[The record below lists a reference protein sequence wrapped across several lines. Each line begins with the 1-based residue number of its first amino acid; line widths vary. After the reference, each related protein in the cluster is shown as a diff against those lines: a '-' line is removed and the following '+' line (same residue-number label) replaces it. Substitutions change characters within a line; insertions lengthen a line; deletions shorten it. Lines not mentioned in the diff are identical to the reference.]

1 MTPVHSTHLLQHP
14 HFYSFHPSR
23 MLSIGILSICLVG
36 LAGAQLDAFALPSAQ
51 RYAPKPTVPPEF
63 SNYFELDGHAREL
76 VDSLL
81 GPRPGGLFPEKTFEI
96 GAPQG
101 PVQNGNQ
108 PTHVV
113 SSLEKTLESFF
124 TAPELPA
131 GQALPPGFGSGFSV
145 ANNNKALTSFGDIR
159 RSPSGKKE
167 NQEVEGSGAV
177 ENSIA
182 GIPNVFLKL
191 AKQPTAL
198 VDAFNKAVSV
208 PRDSSGNPVF
218 ETAPVVPEGGFLPTS
233 EVRRSPSSVSE
244 VSHSID
250 SKSDELNTEEYGG
263 LSEDSNSSGGGLIG
277 TIFNLIKLGGK
288 KAKEN
293 AKNGNGTAPE
303 KNTIGKAVS
312 NLLSGENSPF
322 PKPGSNILTD
332 MLFKTLS
339 SGSLESNGTEIEK
352 SENGSIVLTPAQSA
366 AISSNLEMIQDLII
380 KPNSPLC
387 TQKPIPVEF
396 ELDPLMGQWYQ
407 VIYSPPV
414 STGPCSMVSYK
425 KLSDNG
431 EATGS
436 IVDVYEYTTDG
447 TPYGKPIIS
456 SGYALVKGKGELIFR
471 TNSNKE
477 DVTVHIL
484 SVGPLNHQG
493 EYEYVVMSTNCNYPV
508 YVFARDTSIFKQKY
522 EPVVNEF
529 LDKSGIVNGISRLL
543 NVVAPVDNTMCI
555 FPPHLFYNQG
565 R

>member
-1 MTPVHSTHLLQHP
+1 
-14 HFYSFHPSR
+14 
-23 MLSIGILSICLVG
+23 MLATGILSVCLVG
-36 LAGAQLDAFALPSAQ
+36 FVSAQLDAFALPSAA

-96 GAPQG
+96 GAPQV
-101 PVQNGNQ
+101 PVQAGNQ
-108 PTHVV
+108 PQHVV
-113 SSLEKTLESFF
+113 SKLERTLESFF
-124 TAPELPA
+124 TAPETPP
-131 GQALPPGFGSGFSV
+131 GQALPPGFGSGFSLL
-145 ANNNKALTSFGDIR
+145 NNNKALTSFGDIR
-159 RSPSGKKE
+159 RSPSNK
-167 NQEVEGSGAV
+167 QDDTPEVEGSGDGKS
-177 ENSIA
+177 SIA
-182 GIPNVFLKL
+182 GIPNVFPKL
-191 AKQPTAL
+191 PKPPTERLEPVKTVA
-198 VDAFNKAVSV
+198 VQHDAI
-208 PRDSSGNPVF
+208 GMPVI
-218 ETAPVVPEGGFLPTS
+218 ETAPSVPEGGFLPTS
-233 EVRRSPSSVSE
+233 DIRRSPASVSE

-250 SKSDELNTEEYGG
+250 EKSDDVNAEEYGG
-263 LSEDSNSSGGGLIG
+263 LSDDSNSSGGGLIG

-288 KAKEN
+288 KAKEAP
-293 AKNGNGTAPE
+293 AKPGAGAGPAAAAADQ
-303 KNTIGKAVS
+303 KNSIGKAVS
-312 NLLSGENSPF
+312 NLLGGENSPL

-332 MLFKTLS
+332 LLYKTLS
-339 SGSLESNGTEIEK
+339 SGSLESNETMVDKG
-352 SENGSIVLTPAQSA
+352 NGSIVLTPAQSA

-380 KPNSPLC
+380 KPSSPLC
-387 TQKPIPVEF
+387 TQKPNPVEF

-431 EATGS
+431 EETGS
-436 IVDVYEYTTDG
+436 IIDVYEYTTDG

-471 TNSNKE
+471 TNSNKD

-522 EPVVNEF
+522 EPTVNEF
-529 LDKSGIVNGISRLL
+529 LDKSGVVNGITRLL
-543 NVVAPVDNTMCI
+543 NIVAPVDNTMCI

>member
-1 MTPVHSTHLLQHP
+1 
-14 HFYSFHPSR
+14 
-23 MLSIGILSICLVG
+23 MLAAGILSVCLVSF
-36 LAGAQLDAFALPSAQ
+36 ASAQLDAFALPSAQ
-51 RYAPKPTVPPEF
+51 RYAAKPTVPPEF

-81 GPRPGGLFPEKTFEI
+81 GPRPGGLFPEKAFEI
-96 GAPQG
+96 GAPQI
-101 PVQNGNQ
+101 PVSNGNQ
-108 PTHVV
+108 PTHQI
-113 SSLEKTLESFF
+113 SPLEKTLENFF
-124 TAPELPA
+124 TAPESPP
-131 GQALPPGFGSGFSV
+131 GQALPPGFGSGFSLL
-145 ANNNKALTSFGDIR
+145 NNNKALTSFGDVR
-159 RSPSGKKE
+159 RSPSNKQNDAE
-167 NQEVEGSGAV
+167 VVEGSGDGKS
-177 ENSIA
+177 SIA
-182 GIPNVFLKL
+182 GIPNVFPKL
-191 AKQPTAL
+191 PKPPTERL
-198 VDAFNKAVSV
+198 EPVKTVTV
-208 PRDSSGNPVF
+208 QRDNIGMPVI
-218 ETAPVVPEGGFLPTS
+218 ETAPSVPEGGFLPTS
-233 EVRRSPSSVSE
+233 DVRRSPASVSE

-250 SKSDELNTEEYGG
+250 AKADDLNTEEYGG

-288 KAKEN
+288 KAKE
-293 AKNGNGTAPE
+293 APTNGTATAPGNATVE
-303 KNTIGKAVS
+303 NALTKLFRGA
-312 NLLSGENSPF
+312 NSPL
-322 PKPGSNILTD
+322 PKPGTNVLAD
-332 MLFKTLS
+332 MFYKMLS
-339 SGSLESNGTEIEK
+339 SNSLESNGNETLPN
-352 SENGSIVLTPAQSA
+352 NGTIVLTPAQSA

-380 KPNSPLC
+380 KPSSPLC
-387 TQKPIPVEF
+387 TQKPMPVEF

-431 EATGS
+431 ESTGS
-436 IVDVYEYTTDG
+436 IIDVYEYTTDG

-471 TNSNKE
+471 TNSNKD

-522 EPVVNEF
+522 EPIVNEF
-529 LDKSGIVNGISRLL
+529 LDKNGIVNGISRLL